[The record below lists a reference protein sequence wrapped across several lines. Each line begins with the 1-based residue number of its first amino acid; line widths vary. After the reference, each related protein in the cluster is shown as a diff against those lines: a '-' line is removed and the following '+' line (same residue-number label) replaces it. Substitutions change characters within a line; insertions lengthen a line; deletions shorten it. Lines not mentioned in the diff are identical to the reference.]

1 MPITKTYL
9 NKKTVAQVRGL
20 ALQRGIPY
28 SKKTKPQLINA
39 IMKYEAKKGKA
50 KKTSVKSTPKTAYAY
65 KKAGNKYIMAAK
77 SLTPG
82 SKTTVKLVGI
92 RDVNKADKM
101 AKEGK
106 LKKLPF
112 SMVMLKLK

>member
-20 ALQRGIPY
+20 ATHRGIAIG
-28 SKKTKPQLINA
+28 KKTKPQLISA

-50 KKTSVKSTPKTAYAY
+50 KKTAEKPKPKTAYAY
-65 KKAGNKYIMAAK
+65 RKAGNKYIMAAK
-77 SLTPG
+77 GLTPG
-82 SKTTVKLVGI
+82 SKTVVKLVGV

-101 AKEGK
+101 AREGK
-106 LKKLPF
+106 LKKMPF

>member
-9 NKKTVAQVRGL
+9 SNKSVAQVRAIANRKKIATKG
-20 ALQRGIPY
+20 
-28 SKKTKPQLINA
+28 KTKPQIISA
-39 IMKYEAKKGKA
+39 ILKHEAKKKTNIKA
-50 KKTSVKSTPKTAYAY
+50 SKPKTAYAY
-65 KKAGNKYIMAAK
+65 KKAGNKYILAAK

-82 SKTTVKLVGI
+82 SKTVVKLVGM

-101 AKEGK
+101 AREGK
-106 LKKLPF
+106 LKKMPF